1 MDGGLPVTPHV
12 QLVRRFSLLLLIAL
26 LHSPCAVAQS
36 PVDPGKLPGRTLFY
50 LLWHGTPS
58 GEIRKNNS
66 AFALWD
72 DPQFATARA
81 SFLDSVV
88 SDAANQKNKTVL
100 SREEL
105 EQYVT
110 LLDNPFLIGNLR
122 RPDSRAAQ
130 KSSVDKVAAPPAWN
144 GTFFIYDRTG
154 KEELLSKAVVR
165 MRGAEKDIPKLTELT
180 VAGVPALKV
189 ERKSG
194 ITYWAEFGKYA
205 VSASEMT
212 VFEEVLNVVNGKS
225 AGTAL
230 GQSAAYQE
238 AKPLLNGGILEFFLG
253 VPTVEQ
259 MGLDTS
265 NAVTMQVKPLL
276 TALKLESLHSV
287 AARVSLEGA
296 RTRMTGAILGDTA
309 PGGIFDFFADGQANP
324 VSMGYLSP
332 DTVYYGE
339 SQFSLLGIYNLLKR
353 GFSSTPAA
361 QGQTSNPFEQ
371 MAETRLGMPLPDAL
385 GLVTGEVAWFQT
397 SPTLDDTQKVYLLGI
412 RNKPDALKLTRTL
425 MGDQITSELNE
436 DDTTYMKISLRGGQ
450 SSAGLVQWNF
460 YYLAMTPTVLFGSS
474 KSDILHKYVAQKP
487 AAPDATQFK
496 NLLAARAQYPEKLNG
511 FSYFDFQKVD
521 WAGLRTKWIADA
533 NKAAQTAKSTD
544 ASNTQKKLSDWLTQ
558 VNPEVFP
565 RHLHSVTGAS
575 WKDAKG
581 VHFDEWLD

>member
-1 MDGGLPVTPHV
+1 MPHV
-12 QLVRRFSLLLLIAL
+12 RLVRRLSLLLLAAL
-26 LHSPCAVAQS
+26 LYSAYAVAQS

-50 LLWHGTPS
+50 LLWRGTPS
-58 GEIRKNNS
+58 GEIRTNNS
-66 AFALWD
+66 VFALWD
-72 DPQFATARA
+72 DPQFASARA

-88 SDAANQKNKTVL
+88 NDSANQKSKTAL
-100 SREEL
+100 SREEF

-122 RPDSRAAQ
+122 RPDSRPSQ
-130 KSSVDKVAAPPAWN
+130 KSSVDQVAAPPAWN

-165 MRGAEKDIPKLTELT
+165 MRSTEKDIPKLTELT
-180 VAGVPALKV
+180 VAGIPALKV

-205 VSASEMT
+205 VSANEMA

-230 GQSAAYQE
+230 GQSMAYQE
-238 AKPLLNGGILEFFLG
+238 AKPLLSGGILEFFLG

-265 NAVTMQVKPLL
+265 NAVTVQVKPLL
-276 TALKLESLHSV
+276 TALKLEALHSV
-287 AARVSLEGA
+287 AGRVSLEGA

-324 VSMGYLSP
+324 VSMGYLST

-339 SQFSLLGIYNLLKR
+339 SQFNLLGIYNLLKR
-353 GFSSTPAA
+353 AFTSAGET
-361 QGQTSNPFEQ
+361 QGQTANPFEQ

-385 GLVTGEVAWFQT
+385 GLVTGEIAWFQT

-412 RNKPDALKLTRTL
+412 HKQPDALKLTRTL
-425 MGDQITSELNE
+425 MGDQITSERNE
-436 DDTTYMKISLRGGQ
+436 GDTTYMKISLRGGQ
-450 SSAGLVQWNF
+450 SSAGLAQWNF
-460 YYLAMTPTVLFGSS
+460 YYLAMTPTLLFGSS
-474 KSDILHKYVAQKP
+474 KADVLHKYVAQTP

-533 NKAAQTAKSTD
+533 NKAALTAKSTD
-544 ASNTQKKLSDWLTQ
+544 ASNTQKKISDWLTQ
-558 VNPEVFP
+558 VNPDVFP

>member
-1 MDGGLPVTPHV
+1 MPHV
-12 QLVRRFSLLLLIAL
+12 RLLRRFSLLLLIAL
-26 LHSPCAVAQS
+26 LYSACTVAQS

-50 LLWHGTPS
+50 LLWRGTPS
-58 GEIRKNNS
+58 GEIRNNNA

-72 DPQFATARA
+72 DPQFASARA

-88 SDAANQKNKTVL
+88 NDSANQKSKTAL
-100 SREEL
+100 SREEF

-122 RPDSRAAQ
+122 RPEARPSP
-130 KSSVDKVAAPPAWN
+130 KSSADQVAAPPAWN

-165 MRGAEKDIPKLTELT
+165 MRSTEKDIPKLTELT
-180 VAGVPALKV
+180 VAGIPAFKV

-194 ITYWAEFGKYA
+194 VTYWAEFGKYA
-205 VSASEMT
+205 VSANEMT
-212 VFEEVLNVVNGKS
+212 VFEEVLSVVNGKS

-230 GQSAAYQE
+230 GQSMAYQE
-238 AKPLLNGGILEFFLG
+238 AKPLLSGGILEFFLG
-253 VPTVEQ
+253 VPAVEQ
-259 MGLDTS
+259 MVLDTS
-265 NAVTMQVKPLL
+265 NAVTVQVKPLL
-276 TALKLESLHSV
+276 TALKLEALHSV
-287 AARVSLEGA
+287 AGRVSLEGA

-324 VSMGYLSP
+324 VSMGYLST

-339 SQFSLLGIYNLLKR
+339 SQFNLLGIYNLLKR
-353 GFSSTPAA
+353 AFTSAGGT
-361 QGQTSNPFEQ
+361 QGQTANPFEQ

-385 GLVTGEVAWFQT
+385 GLVTGEIAWFQT

-412 RNKPDALKLTRTL
+412 HNKPDALKLTRTL
-425 MGDQITSELNE
+425 MGDQITSERNE
-436 DDTTYMKISLRGGQ
+436 GDTTYMKISLRGGQ
-450 SSAGLVQWNF
+450 SSAGLAQWNF

-474 KSDILHKYVAQKP
+474 KADILHKYVAQTP

-496 NLLAARAQYPEKLNG
+496 NLLAARAQYPAKLNG

-558 VNPEVFP
+558 VNPDVFP

>member
-1 MDGGLPVTPHV
+1 MMPHV
-12 QLVRRFSLLLLIAL
+12 RLVRRLSLLLLAAL
-26 LHSPCAVAQS
+26 LYSAYAVAQS

-50 LLWHGTPS
+50 LLWRGTPS
-58 GEIRKNNS
+58 GEIRTNNS
-66 AFALWD
+66 VFALWD
-72 DPQFATARA
+72 DPQFASARA

-88 SDAANQKNKTVL
+88 NDSANQKSKTAL
-100 SREEL
+100 SREEF

-122 RPDSRAAQ
+122 RPDSRPSQ
-130 KSSVDKVAAPPAWN
+130 KSSVDQVAAPPAWN

-165 MRGAEKDIPKLTELT
+165 MRSTEKDIPKLTELT
-180 VAGVPALKV
+180 VAGIPALKV

-205 VSASEMT
+205 VSANEMA

-230 GQSAAYQE
+230 GQSMAYQE
-238 AKPLLNGGILEFFLG
+238 AKPLLSGGILEFFLG

-265 NAVTMQVKPLL
+265 NAVTVQVKPLL
-276 TALKLESLHSV
+276 TALKLEALHSV
-287 AARVSLEGA
+287 AGRVSLEGA

-324 VSMGYLSP
+324 VSMGYLST

-339 SQFSLLGIYNLLKR
+339 SQFNLLGIYNLLKR
-353 GFSSTPAA
+353 AFTSAGET
-361 QGQTSNPFEQ
+361 QGQTANPFEQ

-385 GLVTGEVAWFQT
+385 GLVTGEIAWFQT

-412 RNKPDALKLTRTL
+412 HKQPDALKLTRTL
-425 MGDQITSELNE
+425 MGDQITSERNE
-436 DDTTYMKISLRGGQ
+436 GDTTYMKISLRGGQ
-450 SSAGLVQWNF
+450 SSAGLAQWNF
-460 YYLAMTPTVLFGSS
+460 YYLAMTPTLLFGSS
-474 KSDILHKYVAQKP
+474 KADVLHKYVAQTP

-533 NKAAQTAKSTD
+533 NKAALTAKSTD
-544 ASNTQKKLSDWLTQ
+544 ASNTQKKISDWLTQ
-558 VNPEVFP
+558 VNPDVFP